1 MVGAWVH
8 IFIYRLY
15 PIINL
20 CLLECW
26 LEQVK
31 FTKNSETKETEL
43 LCQILQVFFS
53 RKLRGNFAWTL
64 GGVTI

>member
-43 LCQILQVFFS
+43 LCQILQVFS
-53 RKLRGNFAWTL
+53 HASCAETSHGPL
-64 GGVTI
+64 VV